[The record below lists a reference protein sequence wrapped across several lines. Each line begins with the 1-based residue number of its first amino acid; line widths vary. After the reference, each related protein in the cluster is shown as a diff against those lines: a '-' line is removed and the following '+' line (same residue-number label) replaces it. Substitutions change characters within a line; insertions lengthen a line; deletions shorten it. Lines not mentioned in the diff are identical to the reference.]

1 MNYQLSMTAIAILGA
16 GRWGR
21 WGTHLLRNFL
31 GQEQAQVIA
40 IVDPNPQRLTQIQT
54 QFSLSPSIQ
63 LLTDW
68 RSLWTPHFRAD
79 FGLDAI
85 VVATP
90 ASTHFEIIEAAL
102 TRNLHVL
109 AEKPLALTVAESEQL
124 TVLAD
129 RHQRQLVI
137 DHTYLFH
144 PAVQAGRSVCSELGQ
159 LHYGY
164 ASRTHLGPVRQDVDV
179 LWDLAIH
186 DIAIVNYWLGAFP
199 LEVQAIGQQWLGNS
213 GLGNPG
219 LGNSGRNRTSNDRS
233 GLADLVWA
241 NLIYPGGITIQLHFC
256 WNNPDKQRRL
266 VLVGD
271 RGALIFDELAA
282 DPLVLQRGYFREVD
296 GFPFAPTNVQRE
308 AIVFPAQE
316 PLAQVCRHFLDCVA
330 SGELSP
336 ISNGTIG
343 TELVRIL
350 VALSR
355 SQEQNGLRIP
365 VS

>member
-1 MNYQLSMTAIAILGA
+1 MTAIAILGA
-16 GRWGR
+16 GRWG
-21 WGTHLLRNFL
+21 THLLRNFL
-31 GQEQAQVIA
+31 RQEQAQVVA
-40 IVDPNPQRLTQIQT
+40 IVDPNPQRLAQIQT

-63 LLTDW
+63 RLTDW
-68 RSLWTPHFRAD
+68 RSLWTSD
-79 FGLDAI
+79 FQANTPLDAI

-102 TRNLHVL
+102 RHNLHVL
-109 AEKPLALTVAESEQL
+109 AEKPLTLTVAESEQL
-124 TVLAD
+124 TALAD
-129 RHQRQLVI
+129 RQQRQLVI

-144 PAVQAGRSVCSELGQ
+144 PAVEAGRKICPELGT
-159 LHYGY
+159 LRYGY

-186 DIAIVNYWLGAFP
+186 DIAIVNHWLGAYP
-199 LEVQAIGQQWLGNS
+199 LEVRAIGQQWLP
-213 GLGNPG
+213 NPG
-219 LGNSGRNRTSNDRS
+219 GSAEDSPA
-233 GLADLVWA
+233 LADLVWA
-241 NLIYPGGITIQLHFC
+241 TLIYPGGVTIQLHFC

-282 DPLVLQRGYFREVD
+282 DPLLVQRGYFREVD
-296 GFPFAPTNVQRE
+296 GFPFTPTDLQRE
-308 AIVFPAQE
+308 AIVFPSQE
-316 PLAQVCRHFLDCVA
+316 PLAEVCRHFLDCIA
-330 SGELSP
+330 AGQSSP

-355 SQEQNGLRIP
+355 SLEQNGLKIAVR
-365 VS
+365 

>member
-16 GRWGR
+16 GR

-124 TVLAD
+124 TVLAE

-213 GLGNPG
+213 GLGN
-219 LGNSGRNRTSNDRS
+219 SGRNRTSNDRS

-241 NLIYPGGITIQLHFC
+241 NLIYPGEITIQLHFC